1 LTSPVDVD
9 PSRPPQLR
17 SFPWPPLRR
26 GEGLEAFAWTI
37 RRAALEPVR
46 FFDAMPARAAH
57 GPPLAFYVLVGTLAV
72 GFTLFWSGFYRSLGV
87 DPGSGTLR
95 YLLWGARD
103 PVGLAD
109 FILAPIILTVALFVA
124 GAIFHASLRLLGGPR
139 GYRTTTH
146 VFAYAAAPSVL
157 AIAGG
162 LGDLAGTVWSLVLMV
177 AGLAA
182 AHRTARWRAALAVA
196 LPVAALAVLAVA
208 AALLGGVAS
217 LLDGLP

>member
-1 LTSPVDVD
+1 LIPTRDDD
-9 PSRPPQLR
+9 PPRPPARR

-26 GEGLEAFAWTI
+26 GDGLDAFAWTL
-37 RRAALEPVR
+37 RRAALEPGR
-46 FFDAMPARAAH
+46 FFGAMPVQGPH

-72 GFTLFWSGFYRSLGV
+72 GFALFWSGFYRSLGV

-95 YLLWGARD
+95 YLLWGARQ
-103 PVGLAD
+103 PVGLSD
-109 FILAPIILTVALFVA
+109 FVLAPPILTAALFVA

-162 LGDLAGTVWSLVLMV
+162 LGDLAGTIWSLVLMV
-177 AGLAA
+177 VGLAA
-182 AHRTARWRAALAVA
+182 AHRITRWRAALAVA
-196 LPVAALAVLAVA
+196 LPVSALIALAAAATLVRGA
-208 AALLGGVAS
+208 AALFGGA
-217 LLDGLP
+217 